1 MNNKIGKPERAS
13 QNRVLQ
19 LFQSIGYVYLG
30 DWEDEVRLQPV
41 EENIL
46 KDYLLSQ
53 GYSEVLIQK
62 AIDKLV
68 SVTTNLSGG
77 LYETNKEVYHLIDYG
92 VTVREDLGT
101 QGNGLVNR
109 LERY

>member
-1 MNNKIGKPERAS
+1 MRTDVGKPERAS

-19 LFQSIGYVYLG
+19 LFQSMGYNYLG

-46 KDYLLSQ
+46 KDYLFSQ

-68 SVTTNLSGG
+68 SATTNLSGG
-77 LYETNKEVYHLIDYG
+77 LYETN
-92 VTVREDLGT
+92 
-101 QGNGLVNR
+101 
-109 LERY
+109 

>member
-77 LYETNKEVYHLIDYG
+77 LYETNKEVYHLLRYG
-92 VTVREDLGT
+92 VTVREELDE
-101 QGNGLVNR
+101 GNGLVNR